1 MDFLTQTF
9 YFNKAW
15 FSLNG
20 YINSKNN
27 RVWSTENRHALREV
41 PLHDLKLRVS
51 YAIGA

>member
-1 MDFLTQTF
+1 MNFLTETF

-20 YINSKNN
+20 YINSENN
-27 RVWSTENRHALREV
+27 RVWSTENCHDLHEV
-41 PLHDLKLRVS
+41 PLHDLKVWVS